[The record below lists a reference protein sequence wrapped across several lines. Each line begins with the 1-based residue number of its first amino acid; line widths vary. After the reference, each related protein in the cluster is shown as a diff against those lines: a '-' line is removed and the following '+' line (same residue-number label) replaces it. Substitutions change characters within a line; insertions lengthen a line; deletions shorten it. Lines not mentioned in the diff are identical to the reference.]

1 MLRTGWSIRRLKIRR
16 HTIMRRGEI
25 YRVRRPE
32 GDPKRHRSY
41 VVVSRQPLIDSRY
54 STVICAPVFSQGDGL
69 LTQVAVG
76 QHEGLKHESWIMCDN
91 LRSLRKTEL
100 TFVGTLS
107 RMKLEELDEALT
119 IALGLG

>member
-1 MLRTGWSIRRLKIRR
+1 
-16 HTIMRRGEI
+16 
-25 YRVRRPE
+25 
-32 GDPKRHRSY
+32 
-41 VVVSRQPLIDSRY
+41 
-54 STVICAPVFSQGDGL
+54 VFSQGDGL